1 MSLPRSLRV
10 VICWFSSS
18 GMRYHS
24 SSYLPSGRSKR
35 NDSWVVGR
43 SSPVS
48 SSVKVLCCS
57 STSVIWAKN
66 LRPPVVTRDAA
77 KRVVI
82 QPSSEKRLLFHTLS
96 TRNFCFLYVSPARP
110 LCQAFEGLTDEK
122 LSLSIIEGDGLRSRR
137 LSFKEGVLCSTPT
150 TSTSNRASDQL
161 SAFPIPYSLSGL
173 SYRAMM

>member
-96 TRNFCFLYVSPARP
+96 TRNFCFYMLVPPDPFVKP
-110 LCQAFEGLTDEK
+110 LRG
-122 LSLSIIEGDGLRSRR
+122 
-137 LSFKEGVLCSTPT
+137 
-150 TSTSNRASDQL
+150 
-161 SAFPIPYSLSGL
+161 
-173 SYRAMM
+173 